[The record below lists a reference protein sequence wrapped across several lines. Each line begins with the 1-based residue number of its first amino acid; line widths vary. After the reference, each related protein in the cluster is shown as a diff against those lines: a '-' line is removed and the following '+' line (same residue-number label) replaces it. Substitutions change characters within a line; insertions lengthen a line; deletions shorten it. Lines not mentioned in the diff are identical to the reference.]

1 MNEHLDMNPL
11 PWLLESDPENPGIR
25 FYAMRDLLGNAE
37 TDPEVE
43 KAKEEIM
50 TQGPVPVI
58 LKAQHPDGYW
68 VRPGGGYA
76 PSYRAT
82 IWQIIYLAEL
92 GADRDNERVRRGYEY
107 LMNHNI
113 ASDGGFSMS
122 RKPIPSK
129 VVHCLNGDPLAALL
143 RLGYGNDPRVQAALD
158 WQIRSISGKGE
169 FRYYKSGTTGPGFAC
184 VANGQMPC
192 AWGAVKALKA
202 LNAVP
207 NDLRSK
213 EVEEATDSC
222 ADFLLSR
229 DPAEADYP
237 STERV
242 SSSWFRF
249 GFPLSYQCDVLESAL
264 ALANQGYGDDPRLA
278 RVIQLILDK
287 QDSQGRWKLERSLN
301 GKTWVDIEK
310 KGKPSKW
317 ITLRVMLL
325 LSMASG
331 SSS

>member
-1 MNEHLDMNPL
+1 
-11 PWLLESDPENPGIR
+11 
-25 FYAMRDLLGNAE
+25 
-37 TDPEVE
+37 
-43 KAKEEIM
+43 
-50 TQGPVPVI
+50 
-58 LKAQHPDGYW
+58 
-68 VRPGGGYA
+68 
-76 PSYRAT
+76 
-82 IWQIIYLAEL
+82 
-92 GADRDNERVRRGYEY
+92 
-107 LMNHNI
+107 
-113 ASDGGFSMS
+113 
-122 RKPIPSK
+122 
-129 VVHCLNGDPLAALL
+129 
-143 RLGYGNDPRVQAALD
+143 
-158 WQIRSISGKGE
+158 
-169 FRYYKSGTTGPGFAC
+169 
-184 VANGQMPC
+184 MPC
-192 AWGAVKALKA
+192 AWRAVKALKA

-278 RVIQLILDK
+278 RVIQLIFDK